1 MYRVEYSY
9 IARGDTQPVTGVMYC
24 QAEREPQAY
33 TTARVALSAQRKTG
47 MIKGFS
53 IISVTK
59 ES

>member
-24 QAEREPQAY
+24 RAERDPQAY
-33 TTARVALSAQRKTG
+33 TTARAVLSGQRNRG